1 MLFNTFE
8 FLVFFTVVVA
18 LYYTFAFRFRW
29 VLLLVASYYFYM
41 AWEPAY
47 IILIIIS
54 TLIDYFAGLK
64 MDQVT
69 EKTKRRKYLILS
81 IVTNLALL
89 FTFKYYNFFA
99 GTINRLFGHCLISY
113 TLPESGLLLPIGI
126 SFYTFQT
133 MAYSFD
139 IYRGEIRHEKHL
151 GIYALYVAY
160 FPQLVAGPIERAG
173 NLIKQLKVKHE
184 FDYYRVT
191 GGLKLMLWG
200 MFKKVVIADRLA
212 LFVDKVYADPT
223 GYKGISLII
232 ATVFFAFQI
241 YCDFSGYSDIAIGAA
256 EVMGVRLMQNFRRP
270 YHAQSI
276 GEFWKRW
283 HISLSTWFRDYFYI
297 SIGGNRVPVMRWH
310 FNIFITFLVS
320 GLWHGASWTFVVWGA
335 LHGFY
340 MIFANL
346 TKNIREKIV
355 SILGLI
361 KFPNIMR
368 FLRVCTT
375 FLLVCFAW
383 IFFRANTFS
392 DAKYIVANLFSGI
405 PDVFSKL
412 NDSGFIKEFVYFGQ
426 SGREFNIAVIAI
438 ILLEIVHLIQCRG
451 SIREM
456 ISRKPLWIRWSIYVI
471 AVLVIMNFGITEK
484 IPFIYFQF

>member
-8 FLVFFTVVVA
+8 FLLFFTVVVT
-18 LYYTFAFRFRW
+18 LYYTFSFRFRW
-29 VLLLVASYYFYM
+29 VLLLAASYYFYM
-41 AWEPAY
+41 AWKPAY
-47 IILIIIS
+47 LILILVS
-54 TLIDYFAGLK
+54 TLIDYYAGMQMDRFA
-64 MDQVT
+64 
-69 EKTKRRKYLILS
+69 EKARRLKYLILS

-99 GTINRLFGHCLISY
+99 GIINKLFGYCLLSY
-113 TLPESGLLLPIGI
+113 ALPNSDLLLPIGI

-139 IYRGEIRHEKHL
+139 VYRGNVRHEKHL

-173 NLIKQLKVKHE
+173 NLIKQLKTEHA
-184 FDYYRVT
+184 FDYHRVT
-191 GGLKLMLWG
+191 GGLKLMAWG
-200 MFKKVVIADRLA
+200 MFQKVVIADRLA
-212 LFVDKVYADPT
+212 LFVDKVYSDPT
-223 GYKGISLII
+223 AYKGISLIV

-241 YCDFSGYSDIAIGAA
+241 FCDFAGYSNIAIGAA
-256 EVMGVRLMQNFRRP
+256 RVMGVNLMQNFRRP

-276 GEFWKRW
+276 GEFWQRW

-340 MIFANL
+340 MVFANL
-346 TKNIREKIV
+346 TKNLRSRLAGI
-355 SILGLI
+355 SGLAKFPSAI
-361 KFPNIMR
+361 KF
-368 FLRVCTT
+368 LRICTT
-375 FLLVCFAW
+375 FILVCFAW
-383 IFFRANTFS
+383 IFFRADTFS
-392 DAKYIVANLFSGI
+392 DAKYIVTHLFSGMSGI
-405 PDVFSKL
+405 FAALAAP
-412 NDSGFIKEFVYFGQ
+412 GFIKEFIYFGY

-438 ILLEIVHLIQCRG
+438 VLLEIVHLIQRRG
-451 SIREM
+451 SIGEM
-456 ISRKPLWIRWSIYVI
+456 LAAKPLWLRWTVYAA
-471 AVLVIMNFGITEK
+471 AVLVIMNFGIIEK